1 MVVSIF
7 SRTFASKL
15 NSMTENDIE
24 KIGSRVICIRNTQ
37 VIVDRDVADIYGV
50 TTRDINK
57 AVKNNPNKFPKGY
70 VMELTINEKRELVEN
85 FHRFDALK
93 HSTVLPH
100 AFTEKGLYMLATIL
114 KSEVATEATI
124 AIIETF
130 TKLRELART
139 IEATNEAGVVDEK
152 NQNKM
157 QKLMTEVFTN
167 NLPVTMK
174 KTTFSINN
182 SIIKYFVETKRKK
195 NDYDGSKSEI

>member
-1 MVVSIF
+1 
-7 SRTFASKL
+7 
-15 NSMTENDIE
+15 MTENDIE
-24 KIGSRVICIRNTQ
+24 HIGSRVITIRNTQ

-50 TTRDINK
+50 TTKEINQAIRNNPQK
-57 AVKNNPNKFPKGY
+57 FPEGYVITLNNSEKTELVKNFDRLKTMKF
-70 VMELTINEKRELVEN
+70 
-85 FHRFDALK
+85 
-93 HSTVLPH
+93 STVAPH

-139 IEATNEAGVVDEK
+139 IEATNESGVVDEK

-174 KTTFSINN
+174 KTTFSINTG
-182 SIIKYFVETKRKK
+182 IIKFSVETTRQKK
-195 NDYDGSKSEI
+195 D